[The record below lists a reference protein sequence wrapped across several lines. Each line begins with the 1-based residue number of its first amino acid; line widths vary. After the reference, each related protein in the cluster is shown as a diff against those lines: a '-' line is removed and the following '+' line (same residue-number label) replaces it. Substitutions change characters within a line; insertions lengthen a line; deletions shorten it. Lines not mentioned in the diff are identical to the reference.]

1 MYALLAGLHEWT
13 VTLCGWCKPLLWVT
27 CCRSSCLISCWGFS
41 SERRQICS
49 KCKKKN
55 KVYFLKFINQFKIQ
69 VKNGSRVS
77 KLTQETQ
84 TNNEHHTQ
92 AANTFIRPQ
101 KQNIGSRFFFWTSLD
116 ISVYRDGPFTGNT
129 CITVATTSC
138 LLLRAV
144 ELKKRE
150 GLEDH
155 FLTPEFMAVFWCR
168 RVNLKD
174 LYLLVPSPIQAD
186 HSPSHNPQKRRLL
199 CVYAC

>member
-1 MYALLAGLHEWT
+1 MQTIAMGYLLQVKLPHF
-13 VTLCGWCKPLLWVT
+13 LL
-27 CCRSSCLISCWGFS
+27 GFFIR
-41 SERRQICS
+41 E
-49 KCKKKN
+49 KTN
-55 KVYFLKFINQFKIQ
+55 MLKVYFLKFINQFKIQ

-101 KQNIGSRFFFWTSLD
+101 KENTGSRFFFWTSLD

-129 CITVATTSC
+129 CITMATTSC

-168 RVNLKD
+168 RVSLKD

-186 HSPSHNPQKRRLL
+186 HSPHTFLKKEGFSVSMP
-199 CVYAC
+199 VSI